1 MGHIDGVIP
10 AIPIQV
16 QVATGGVYR
25 VALQP
30 AGGAGV
36 VFAGADMVQTGGG
49 RLLISIGGV
58 PAEGVEGG
66 ADLLD
71 RVAPCIVTITVG
83 DIA

>member
-36 VFAGADMVQTGGG
+36 VFAGADVVP
-49 RLLISIGGV
+49 LLA
-58 PAEGVEGG
+58 AEG
-66 ADLLD
+66 
-71 RVAPCIVTITVG
+71 CS
-83 DIA
+83 